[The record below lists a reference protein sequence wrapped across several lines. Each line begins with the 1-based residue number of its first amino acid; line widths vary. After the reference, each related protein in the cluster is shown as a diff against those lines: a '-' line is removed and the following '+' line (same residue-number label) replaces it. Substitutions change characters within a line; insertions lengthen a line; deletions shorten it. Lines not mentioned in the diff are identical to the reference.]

1 MAYQGFTDELKH
13 VVRDT
18 TTGARERLGAMQR
31 GFQSGLGRMRELPQA
46 TKMKIGVGVACVVLV
61 GGGLAIRG
69 EAHSTNHLPSGRVS
83 DLSSAPSAE
92 TPRPR
97 AASKS
102 YAAGKS
108 EETHGD
114 YKAAAQ
120 SYAAA
125 ARKGNARGF
134 NKLLAMTRAS
144 KCEARSEAADAL
156 GSLRSRKATAALK
169 RLARGK
175 FKDESRS
182 PGIFSCNSRRAAQ
195 KALEQQGRG

>member
-46 TKMKIGVGVACVVLV
+46 TKMKIGVCVAGVALLA
-61 GGGLAIRG
+61 GGLAIRG
-69 EAHSTNHLPSGRVS
+69 ESHSTSHLPSGRVS
-83 DLSSAPSAE
+83 DLSSAPGAE

-156 GSLRSRKATAALK
+156 GTLRSRKATAALK
-169 RLARGK
+169 RLARAK